1 MPDEPKA
8 PLPPP
13 AHIPSAP
20 SAQAARGIEHAGPA
34 EHAEHV
40 VELRNG
46 WESLVRDWARRRGE
60 SVAREDG
67 ALYLETTVGG
77 PTGPRLTVD
86 VSRAAG
92 SLVVAVTDGTLV
104 SPDRLAPTA
113 AAATAWN
120 SREVTPTAIL
130 GDERSE
136 TPLLSAVLALPLAAH
151 LSADGFATTLD
162 TLLDAALRLLREC
175 HDLGFVLRSTDDL
188 TTRE

>member
-1 MPDEPKA
+1 MPTEPTA
-8 PLPPP
+8 PL
-13 AHIPSAP
+13 AHLAPTAHVPSAPSAP
-20 SAQAARGIEHAGPA
+20 SAQRIEHA
-34 EHAEHV
+34 ERV
-40 VELRNG
+40 VELRDG

-60 SVAREDG
+60 PVAREDG
-67 ALYLETTVGG
+67 ALYLETTAGG

-151 LSADGFATTLD
+151 LSADGFAATLD

>member
-1 MPDEPKA
+1 MTAEGAERAEP
-8 PLPPP
+8 L
-13 AHIPSAP
+13 
-20 SAQAARGIEHAGPA
+20 Q
-34 EHAEHV
+34 HV
-40 VELRNG
+40 VELRDG
-46 WESLVRDWARRRGE
+46 WEPLVRDWARRRGE
-60 SVAREDG
+60 PVASEDG

-86 VSRAAG
+86 ISRAAG

-104 SPDRLAPTA
+104 PSDRLAPTV

-136 TPLLSAVLALPLAAH
+136 APLLSAVLALPLAAH
-151 LSADGFATTLD
+151 LSADGFASTLD

-175 HDLGFVLRSTDDL
+175 HDLGFVLRNTDDL